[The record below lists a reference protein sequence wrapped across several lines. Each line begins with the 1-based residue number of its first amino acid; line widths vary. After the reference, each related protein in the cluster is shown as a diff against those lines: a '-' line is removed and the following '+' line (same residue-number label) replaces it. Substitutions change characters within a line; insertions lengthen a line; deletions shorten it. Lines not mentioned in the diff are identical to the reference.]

1 MKKYWDNYYK
11 LSKSPIKPTKFSVF
25 CRKYLKS
32 FKGILYDVGCG
43 NGRDTI
49 YFNKLK
55 IKSIGVDLSKSII
68 KKNKKKFKVIKD
80 NFIMKDFSKLNFVN
94 KKKDIAIYSRFSL
107 HSIDYK
113 KQKTFFYKIQKQKNV
128 KILMIEVRTVYDEL
142 YGKGKKISKFEY
154 FDTHYRRFLIPSDL
168 KKTLSK
174 IFKIKYYKVS
184 RNFAIYKKEN
194 PKVLRLIALR

>member
-55 IKSIGVDLSKSII
+55 IKSIGNKGCRFYGGISIG
-68 KKNKKKFKVIKD
+68 
-80 NFIMKDFSKLNFVN
+80 SE
-94 KKKDIAIYSRFSL
+94 
-107 HSIDYK
+107 
-113 KQKTFFYKIQKQKNV
+113 
-128 KILMIEVRTVYDEL
+128 IEHHAY
-142 YGKGKKISKFEY
+142 
-154 FDTHYRRFLIPSDL
+154 
-168 KKTLSK
+168 
-174 IFKIKYYKVS
+174 
-184 RNFAIYKKEN
+184 
-194 PKVLRLIALR
+194 